1 MEFIKMQIYLF
12 FATYHLLKYFI
23 QIRKFGFLYNTDEIL
38 NIYQMRLLFSYG
50 GADSREIQHLTGEDS
65 EAHIKENF
73 QDFQKRFQLVQND
86 CQLGPNL

>member
-1 MEFIKMQIYLF
+1 
-12 FATYHLLKYFI
+12 
-23 QIRKFGFLYNTDEIL
+23 
-38 NIYQMRLLFSYG
+38 MRLLFSYG

-86 CQLGPNL
+86 CQLGPNLERKRFEPISTAIH